1 MRYAAR
7 ILKHA
12 HVGIQTIRGARLWSY
27 SWTISLAAMY
37 MYEGESSAAVGRRTE
52 SMSFYRDRHQG
63 PIPHISNKIVFS
75 LLLAV
80 CSTYLPVQVN
90 LRWVTVIF
98 NLHCTFVVK
107 TPDLRVW
114 FPNKHTVTQNTVL
127 SDKPLCFMLLM
138 AQFLFFSH
146 FSHSST
152 ANLEDTPPRG
162 FSYHV
167 KH

>member
-1 MRYAAR
+1 MRCSP
-7 ILKHA
+7 HS
-12 HVGIQTIRGARLWSY
+12 QTRSRRNTDNTRSSALIVFMNHLFSSY
-27 SWTISLAAMY
+27 VYVWR
-37 MYEGESSAAVGRRTE
+37 ESSAALGRRTE

-80 CSTYLPVQVN
+80 CSTYLPVQLN
-90 LRWVTVIF
+90 LRWITVIF
-98 NLHCTFVVK
+98 NLHCIFVVK

-114 FPNKHTVTQNTVL
+114 FLNKHTVTQNTVL
-127 SDKPLCFMLLM
+127 SVQPLCFILLM

-152 ANLEDTPPRG
+152 AKLEDTPPSG